1 MARDYTLQR
10 KGLKGF
16 TLLEVLVSVAILA
29 IIMAAVYS
37 AYTSTVEAIQMAREN
52 GQVQQMARIV
62 LDQMSKD
69 LESAISELP
78 VPSENVQ
85 LGLIG
90 KTEEGEGKRLDRI
103 DFTTLTHITLNDQDP
118 STDLCA
124 VGYRVVQDSEQEN
137 VLVLTRR
144 DNLTPGN
151 DLTEGGDIQEMARNV
166 VEFKITYV
174 NSQGEELDSWNSE
187 ESGAASQLP
196 VLIKIRLV
204 LKDGLDREHVFITS
218 IHPEMA
224 GTMKAS

>member
-1 MARDYTLQR
+1 MARDYSLQR
-10 KGLKGF
+10 KDLKGF

-37 AYTSTVEAIQMAREN
+37 AYTSNVEAIQIAREN

-90 KTEEGEGKRLDRI
+90 KTEEGDGRRLDRI
-103 DFTTLTHITLNDQDP
+103 DFTTLTHLALNDQDP
-118 STDLCA
+118 STDLCE
-124 VGYRVVQDSEQEN
+124 VGYRVVQDTEQQDI
-137 VLVLTRR
+137 LVLMRR
-144 DNLTPGN
+144 DEGSP
-151 DLTEGGDIQEMARNV
+151 DQDFTEGGNIQEMARNV
-166 VEFKITYV
+166 LEFKITYQ
-174 NSQGEELDSWNSE
+174 NSRGEELDSWNSE
-187 ESGAASQLP
+187 ESDAASRLP
-196 VLIKIRLV
+196 VLIKVRLV
-204 LKDGLDREHVFITS
+204 LKDSLEREHVFATS

-224 GTMKAS
+224 GTWKQS